1 MDRKTADRLLDA
13 DPVALSQAG
22 PLAAPLRAARGPAR
36 HDEMAGEH
44 LAVAAFRAAADLA
57 PEPRPRRESMLR
69 ITLAKLL
76 TVKAATV
83 VAATG
88 VGGVALAAGTGALPN
103 PLVDP
108 TTRPATQAPAAPTA
122 TPSLP
127 AGPADRADVSDS
139 PSPSLTGL
147 CQAYTAGA
155 ATNPGKALENPAFA
169 ELVEAAGGAGQ
180 VDEYCADAASKDR
193 ARPTGAPSGA
203 GRPATRPTPNP
214 RGATP
219 TSRPGAAPTKRPGG
233 VPTVTAPGLPDGS
246 VPAATPRTPGR

>member
-1 MDRKTADRLLDA
+1 
-13 DPVALSQAG
+13 
-22 PLAAPLRAARGPAR
+22 
-36 HDEMAGEH
+36 
-44 LAVAAFRAAADLA
+44 
-57 PEPRPRRESMLR
+57 MLK

-83 VAATG
+83 IAATG
-88 VGGVALAAGTGALPN
+88 LGGVALAAGTGALPN

-108 TTRPATQAPAAPTA
+108 TTRPTTQAPAAPTV

-127 AGPADRADVSDS
+127 VGPADRAGASNG

-147 CQAYTAGA
+147 CQAYAAGA
-155 ATNPGKALENPAFA
+155 ATNPGKASENPAFA

-180 VDEYCADAASKDR
+180 VDEYCAAAASEDR
-193 ARPTGAPSGA
+193 AHPTGAPSGA
-203 GRPATRPTPNP
+203 GRPTTHPTPNP

-219 TSRPGAAPTKRPGG
+219 TGRPDTATTKRPGG
-233 VPTVTAPGLPDGS
+233 VPTVTVPGVPNGS

>member
-1 MDRKTADRLLDA
+1 MDRETAERLLDA

-57 PEPRPRRESMLR
+57 PEPRPRRESMLK
-69 ITLAKLL
+69 ITLGKLL
-76 TVKAATV
+76 TVKAAAV

-88 VGGVALAAGTGALPN
+88 LGGVALAAGTGTLPN
-103 PLVDP
+103 PLVGP
-108 TTRPATQAPAAPTA
+108 TTRPATHAPAAPTA
-122 TPSLP
+122 TPSHP
-127 AGPADRADVSDS
+127 AGPADRAGANDG
-139 PSPSLTGL
+139 PSPSLVGL
-147 CQAYTAGA
+147 CRAYAAGA
-155 ATNPGKALENPAFA
+155 ATNPGKAAENPAFA

-180 VDEYCADAASKDR
+180 VDEYCADAVSEER

-203 GRPATRPTPNP
+203 GRPTTRPTPDT
-214 RGATP
+214 RGGTP
-219 TSRPGAAPTKRPGG
+219 TSRPDTPATKRPGG
-233 VPTVTAPGLPDGS
+233 APTVTVPGAPTGS

>member
-36 HDEMAGEH
+36 PDEMAGEH

-57 PEPRPRRESMLR
+57 PESRPRRESMLR
-69 ITLAKLL
+69 STLAKLL

-88 VGGVALAAGTGALPN
+88 LGGVALAAGTGALPD
-103 PLVDP
+103 PVVDP
-108 TTRPATQAPAAPTA
+108 TTRPATHAPAAPTA

-127 AGPADRADVSDS
+127 AGPADRAGVGDS

-147 CQAYTAGA
+147 CQAYAAGA
-155 ATNPGKALENPAFA
+155 ANPGKASENPAFA

-193 ARPTGAPSGA
+193 ARPTGAPGGA
-203 GRPATRPTPNP
+203 GRPTTRPTPNP
-214 RGATP
+214 RGTTR
-219 TSRPGAAPTKRPGG
+219 TSRPDAAITKRPGG
-233 VPTVTAPGLPDGS
+233 VPTVTVPGLPAGS